1 VVIVRTGYRE
11 SCHEGNDDTSRAEVV
26 DIDDAEPKLTPS
38 VFPFCPDMNRKLGG
52 GGWDALGLGI
62 SRQSR
67 DQLLKKSRWAETV
80 ALAERQ

>member
-1 VVIVRTGYRE
+1 MSVCAQAIEKAAMKEMTT
-11 SCHEGNDDTSRAEVV
+11 HPEVV
-26 DIDDAEPKLTPS
+26 DNDDAEPKLTPS
-38 VFPFCPDMNRKLGG
+38 FFPVCPDMNRKLGG
-52 GGWDALGLGI
+52 GGWDALGLGM